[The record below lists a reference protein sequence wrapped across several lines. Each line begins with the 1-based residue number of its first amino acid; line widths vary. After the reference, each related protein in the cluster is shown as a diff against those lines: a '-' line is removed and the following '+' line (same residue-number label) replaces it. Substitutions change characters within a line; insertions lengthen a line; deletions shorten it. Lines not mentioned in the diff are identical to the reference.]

1 MLGAEANLADDDV
14 EAHEPKVCAYIACSV
29 DGFIAGPNDDLSWLP
44 QADANAQSESGAIG
58 FETFMKDVGALLMGR
73 RTYDVVARFEGPW
86 PHGDRPVLVASH
98 RPVDSVV
105 ATVRAVEGSIVEMV
119 GEARELALRK
129 NVYVDGGTL
138 IRQTLDAGL
147 LDEVI
152 VTIVPVVLGRGHPL
166 FAGATK
172 RHPLEVLEHHRFGGE
187 MIQLVMRVV
196 KET

>member
-1 MLGAEANLADDDV
+1 MEAR
-14 EAHEPKVCAYIACSV
+14 EPKVCTYVACSV
-29 DGFIAGPNDDLSWLP
+29 DGFIAGPGDDLSWLP
-44 QADANAQSESGAIG
+44 QGDPASSAQEDRVEARGQPESGAIG
-58 FETFMKDVGALLMGR
+58 FEAFMKDVGALLMGR
-73 RTYDVVARFEGPW
+73 RTYDVVEGLDGHW
-86 PHGDRPVLVASH
+86 PYGDRPVLVASH

-105 ATVRAVEGSIVEMV
+105 ATVRAIEGSIAEMV
-119 GEARELALRK
+119 DKARQVALPR

-152 VTIVPVVLGRGHPL
+152 ITIVPVVLGRGHPL

-172 RHPLEVLEHHRFGGE
+172 RHRLEVLEHHRLGAE

-196 KET
+196 NET